1 MTDMRNEDRK
11 EIRQMVRR
19 IVSRFHPDQII
30 LFGSHARGEAGP
42 SSDVDLLVVMPFS
55 GSKREKQVE
64 IRLALQ
70 GIGISKDILV
80 SSPEEFQW
88 RKEIPGTI
96 ERPAALEGRVL
107 YARP

>member
-1 MTDMRNEDRK
+1 MPVARHTGKR
-11 EIRQMVRR
+11 EIQQMVQR
-19 IVSRFHPDQII
+19 IIRRFHPDRII
-30 LFGSHARGEAGP
+30 LFGSHARGDAGP
-42 SSDVDLLVVMPFS
+42 GSDVDLLVVMPFT

-70 GIGISKDILV
+70 GIRIPKDIVV
-80 SSPEEFQW
+80 SSPEEFEW

-107 YARP
+107 YARS